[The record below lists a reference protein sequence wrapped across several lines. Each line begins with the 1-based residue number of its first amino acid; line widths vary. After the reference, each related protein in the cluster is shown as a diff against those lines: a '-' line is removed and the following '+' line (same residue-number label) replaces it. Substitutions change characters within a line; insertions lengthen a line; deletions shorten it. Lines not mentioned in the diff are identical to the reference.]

1 MSNPYTTRD
10 NDPSLKEW
18 IVILLVLVFVFGLGW
33 LGYIKVSDWIF
44 DWRMGTCQEK
54 GYSQEACAM
63 RLRSN

>member
-1 MSNPYTTRD
+1 MSDHPHKQPNP
-10 NDPSLKEW
+10 SAMEW
-18 IVILLVLVFVFGLGW
+18 IIVFLFFVATLGLVWF
-33 LGYIKVSDWIF
+33 GYIKVSDWIF